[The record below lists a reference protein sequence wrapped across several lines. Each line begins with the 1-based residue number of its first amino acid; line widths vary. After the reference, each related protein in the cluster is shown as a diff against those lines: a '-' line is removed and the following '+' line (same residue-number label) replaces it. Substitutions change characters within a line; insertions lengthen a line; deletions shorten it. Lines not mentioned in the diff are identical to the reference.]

1 MNLFL
6 KFFFL
11 LMFMVFGTI
20 GWEERYDTGFSWDL
34 SADGALANPQAVY
47 QEQADWVA
55 ETLQIDFPEYGEMS
69 LQVYEEEESVDVYAE
84 LHFPEGTSARF
95 LNAVRND
102 EDWKTGPVG
111 EYARFQL
118 EKQQIYHDIPLL
130 NDGAWLFLD
139 DQLIDTDSGSG
150 WLGGC
155 YIGNNP
161 YYYEEYGHNYI
172 IAVFDRDL
180 TLYYY
185 QHGEMS

>member
-55 ETLQIDFPEYGEMS
+55 ETLQID
-69 LQVYEEEESVDVYAE
+69 
-84 LHFPEGTSARF
+84 
-95 LNAVRND
+95 
-102 EDWKTGPVG
+102 
-111 EYARFQL
+111 ARFQL
-118 EKQQIYHDIPLL
+118 EKQQIYLDIPLL